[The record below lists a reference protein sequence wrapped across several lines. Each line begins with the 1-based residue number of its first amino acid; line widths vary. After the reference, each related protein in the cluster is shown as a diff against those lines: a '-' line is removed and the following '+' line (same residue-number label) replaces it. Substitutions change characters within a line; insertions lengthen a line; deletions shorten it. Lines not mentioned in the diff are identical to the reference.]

1 MTVKELRQQLH
12 EWIDQGDT
20 KILKM
25 LYAIS
30 KVYFT
35 EVNPVRI
42 NSPLYR
48 LVYSSVRS
56 ESCDQECIDK
66 ILASSVKNNP
76 SKDVTGMLLY
86 TEDRFIQI
94 LEGPLIN
101 VMETYNM
108 ILKDKRHGGS
118 VIRYCAPTEERFF
131 EDWHMGSKSIEESVL
146 EYNTEIS
153 TEERKLYNSLAD
165 GNLSSYKDDSIRM
178 LKTFLA
184 F

>member
-12 EWIDQGDT
+12 DWVDRGDT

-35 EVNPVRI
+35 EANPTRSD
-42 NSPLYR
+42 SPLYR

-56 ESCDQECIDK
+56 ESCDQDCIDK

-76 SKDVTGMLLY
+76 SKELTGMLLY
-86 TEDRFIQI
+86 SEDRFIQI
-94 LEGPLIN
+94 LEGPLVN

-108 ILKDKRHGGS
+108 ILKDPRHGGS
-118 VIRYCAPTEERFF
+118 VIRYCAPTEERYF
-131 EDWHMGSKSIEESVL
+131 EDWHMGSKSIEEHAL
-146 EYNTEIS
+146 EFKTDIS
-153 TEERKLYNSLAD
+153 SEEKKLYNSLAD
-165 GNLSSYKDDSIRM
+165 GNLASYRDDSLRM